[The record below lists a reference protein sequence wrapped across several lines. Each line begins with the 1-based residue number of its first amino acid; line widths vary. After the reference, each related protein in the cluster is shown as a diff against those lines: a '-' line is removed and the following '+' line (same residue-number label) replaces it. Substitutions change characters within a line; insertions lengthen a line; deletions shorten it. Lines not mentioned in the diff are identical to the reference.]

1 MTKKELYATAR
12 SLRSQIENQRVKLER
27 AVVKKRL
34 PPSVTEFGFLASVGA
49 MQGQEANKNP
59 LKVPLSKLNKKKLEV
74 VVKQLTFLR
83 NTETFTLSGYKS
95 RLKELKQASIDT
107 AVGYGVPSD
116 VASKWRP
123 SQWTKFWKLVD
134 LLQETYNLPSD
145 VVIKEASRL
154 VEDSGKTIGDFYR
167 EYVDTYD
174 HRGGKSEELK
184 TERLEE
190 DFGEIGG
197 EE

>member
-27 AVVKKRL
+27 AVSEKRL

-49 MQGQEANKNP
+49 MKGQKANNNP
-59 LKVPLSKLNKKKLEV
+59 LSVPLSKLNKKKLEA

-83 NTETFTLSGYKS
+83 NTETFTQSGYKS

-107 AVGYGVPSD
+107 AVAFEVPES
-116 VASKWRP
+116 VASKWKP

-134 LLQETYNLPSD
+134 LFQETYALPSES
-145 VVIKEASRL
+145 VISGVYELSENSGLKIGEFFKKYVGSYEKTTNDGKKEK
-154 VEDSGKTIGDFYR
+154 VF
-167 EYVDTYD
+167 
-174 HRGGKSEELK
+174 ELK
-184 TERLEE
+184 TEKLTR
-190 DFGEIGG
+190 DFGL
-197 EE
+197 

>member
-1 MTKKELYATAR
+1 MTKKELQATAR
-12 SLRSQIENQRVKLER
+12 SLRSQIESQRVKLER
-27 AVVKKRL
+27 AVTEKRL

-49 MQGQEANKNP
+49 MSGRKSNNNP
-59 LKVPLSKLNKKKLEV
+59 LKAPLSNLKKDKLEA
-74 VVKQLTFLR
+74 VVKELTFLR
-83 NTETFTLSGYKS
+83 NTETFTQSGYKS

-134 LLQETYNLPSD
+134 LLQETYNLPSS
-145 VVIKEASRL
+145 VAIKEASRT
-154 VEDSGKTIGDFYR
+154 VEESGKTIGEFYKQ
-167 EYVDTYD
+167 YVGTYN